1 MFKQRTT
8 RVGTDGTPDYTV
20 DINSVI
26 EDERLWRTVING
38 YPYQT
43 PASMGV
49 ENEYDAFVATK
60 QAIYSVIYGTDVES
74 YYRGGDSRGVAIK
87 NAIVRLVDIGR
98 NGTQNKI

>member
-1 MFKQRTT
+1 
-8 RVGTDGTPDYTV
+8 
-20 DINSVI
+20 
-26 EDERLWRTVING
+26 
-38 YPYQT
+38 
-43 PASMGV
+43 MGV

-98 NGTQNKI
+98 NGTQTRYNTDVEVNKTGGFYEDGEYYSQNYNVNAPVEISTIYNYQYSRYA